1 MVRTTRTSKAIFLKI
16 CCCCQEHFLLLL
28 RTILF
33 FSYCTHF
40 FYLGIIMCKHHA
52 EFCVLPMYN
61 SVTHCSTNDTEAP
74 NKIDFPCISYQHLS
88 HLIVGLYHSNVAPN
102 TICLFFIIF
111 LKAYVQEEDCITFY
125 YYFQLYVISFA
136 AKNP

>member
-1 MVRTTRTSKAIFLKI
+1 
-16 CCCCQEHFLLLL
+16 
-28 RTILF
+28 
-33 FSYCTHF
+33 
-40 FYLGIIMCKHHA
+40 MCKHHA

-74 NKIDFPCISYQHLS
+74 NKIKRFSLYIILALVPSHCGTISFQCHTK
-88 HLIVGLYHSNVAPN
+88 HNV
-102 TICLFFIIF
+102 LFFFFIIF

>member
-16 CCCCQEHFLLLL
+16 CCCCQEQFLLLL

-33 FSYCTHF
+33 FFLLYSF
-40 FYLGIIMCKHHA
+40 FLLRHNNVYA

-74 NKIDFPCISYQHLS
+74 NKIDFPYISYQHLS
-88 HLIVGLYHSNVAPN
+88 HLIVGLCHSNVAPN
-102 TICLFFIIF
+102 TICFFFIIF